1 MHTGAAKGQLETL
14 KILAKHGANLW
25 LRNVRGDL
33 PLHEAV
39 LSKRKDLVLWLLA
52 QRPDTVNASNNDGRC
67 PIHLA
72 ALNNNVEMVK
82 VCFSCTRKV

>member
-1 MHTGAAKGQLETL
+1 MK
-14 KILAKHGANLW
+14 
-25 LRNVRGDL
+25 NVRGDL

-39 LSKRKDLVLWLLA
+39 ISRRKDLVLWLLS

-82 VCFSCTRKV
+82 VGNILQTFTDHLNRFKLILPFYRF